1 MFHHTRIGPY
11 TSYYHVLRVVYGC
24 TQFGLIWYDY
34 TAHVP
39 MWYALTYAIIRA
51 DVVYHCNDTRGRVAC
66 GVQCHTC
73 RHMHIIPHV
82 HTLYHCNDHC
92 TSYRHWLHF
101 SMTFNVFG
109 NIHCATRHCNDH
121 CNIRVVYVI
130 KYWSIFVVLMRV
142 WYEYRTKTRQKYQ
155 YSSFFIIFRVMR
167 KKRCIIKTKTDE
179 TNGHKSIIS

>member
-1 MFHHTRIGPY
+1 MRCIIAMV
-11 TSYYHVLRVVYGC
+11 HVDVWRVVYNV
-24 TQFGLIWYDY
+24 T
-34 TAHVP
+34 
-39 MWYALTYAIIRA
+39 RA
-51 DVVYHCNDTRGRVAC
+51 DICTSY
-66 GVQCHTC
+66 
-73 RHMHIIPHV
+73 